1 MLPGWR
7 LPLPLASSMSFSR
20 PHFLARSLHEGVG
33 TYLSRTAHHQARN
46 ATLERYTAIRNFFK
60 QVRRVPPREH
70 PQDPTLLGYR
80 ASHEGTYLAIRTSSM
95 TMARTPARAFH
106 TTGIVLNQGQS
117 SQPLR
122 PPSQSP
128 ATAHNKTSEE
138 SHQDSKHETEEIEDN
153 GRVPN
158 HLDNYPA
165 FLRRLA
171 MSVPNIHR
179 PTRDDLLTVADG
191 FWQRARIR
199 FRWFTI
205 KSFRKFDADD
215 ISAFVTWFLMSQTI
229 WILVGT

>member
-1 MLPGWR
+1 
-7 LPLPLASSMSFSR
+7 MSFPR
-20 PHFLARSLHEGVG
+20 PHFLVRTLRKGIG
-33 TYLSRTAHHQARN
+33 TSPSQIVHKQARN
-46 ATLERYTAIRNFFK
+46 ATFERYSAIRSFFK
-60 QVRRVPPREH
+60 QQHRRVPSPEN
-70 PQDPTLLGYR
+70 PPDPALLGYR
-80 ASHEGTYLAIRTSSM
+80 ASHGISFLTRSTSSV
-95 TMARTPARAFH
+95 ARISAHPLH
-106 TTGIVLNQGQS
+106 TASVLLKQGDP

-122 PPSQSP
+122 PSSSSS
-128 ATAHNKTSEE
+128 ATAAGATPEG
-138 SHQDSKHETEEIEDN
+138 SHRDAKHEAEEIEDN

-158 HLDNYPA
+158 PLDNYPA

-191 FWQRARIR
+191 FWQRTRIR

>member
-1 MLPGWR
+1 
-7 LPLPLASSMSFSR
+7 MSFSR
-20 PHFLARSLHEGVG
+20 LHFLARPLREGIGASLGQI
-33 TYLSRTAHHQARN
+33 TRKQARN
-46 ATLERYTAIRNFFK
+46 ATFERYSAIRSFFK
-60 QVRRVPPREH
+60 QQHRRLPSPKYPPNPVPLGYQASHGDSSLTCSTSYVARTSTRAALHTTSVPLRQGQPSEPPRPSSSSPPVTH
-70 PQDPTLLGYR
+70 D
-80 ASHEGTYLAIRTSSM
+80 GTSD
-95 TMARTPARAFH
+95 
-106 TTGIVLNQGQS
+106 
-117 SQPLR
+117 
-122 PPSQSP
+122 
-128 ATAHNKTSEE
+128 E
-138 SHQDSKHETEEIEDN
+138 SHRDAKHEAEEIEDN
-153 GRVPN
+153 SRVPN
-158 HLDNYPA
+158 PFDNYPA

>member
-1 MLPGWR
+1 MLPECL
-7 LPLPLASSMSFSR
+7 LPLPLASSMSFSK
-20 PHFLARSLHEGVG
+20 HYVLARSLREGIG
-33 TYLSRTAHHQARN
+33 ISLSRTAHNQARS
-46 ATLERYTAIRNFFK
+46 ATFERYSTIRSFFK
-60 QVRRVPPREH
+60 HHRRVHSPKNPP
-70 PQDPTLLGYR
+70 DPAPPGYR
-80 ASHEGTYLAIRTSSM
+80 VRNGGVFLTRSTSPVARTS
-95 TMARTPARAFH
+95 ARALH
-106 TTGIVLNQGQS
+106 TTSGLLKQGQS

-122 PPSQSP
+122 PPSSSP
-128 ATAHNKTSEE
+128 AATHGRTSEE
-138 SHQDSKHETEEIEDN
+138 SHRDAKHEAEEIEDN

-158 HLDNYPA
+158 PLDNYPA
-165 FLRRLA
+165 FFRRLA

>member
-1 MLPGWR
+1 MP
-7 LPLPLASSMSFSR
+7 FSR
-20 PHFLARSLHEGVG
+20 PHFLVRPLREGIS
-33 TYLSRTAHHQARN
+33 TSLSRTAHKQARN
-46 ATLERYTAIRNFFK
+46 ATFERYSAIRSFFK
-60 QVRRVPPREH
+60 QQNQRVPP
-70 PQDPTLLGYR
+70 TLGYR
-80 ASHEGTYLAIRTSSM
+80 AFHEDSLLKHSTASLARTSVRALHM
-95 TMARTPARAFH
+95 T
-106 TTGIVLNQGQS
+106 GVLLKQGQS

-122 PPSQSP
+122 PSSSSQ
-128 ATAHNKTSEE
+128 ATIHGRVAEE
-138 SHQDSKHETEEIEDN
+138 SHRDAKHEAEEIEDDS
-153 GRVPN
+153 RVPN
-158 HLDNYPA
+158 PLDNYPA

>member
-1 MLPGWR
+1 MSLPR
-7 LPLPLASSMSFSR
+7 L
-20 PHFLARSLHEGVG
+20 HFLARPLREDVG
-33 TYLSRTAHHQARN
+33 TSLSQAAHQHTRH
-46 ATLERYTAIRNFFK
+46 ATFERYSAIRSFFK
-60 QVRRVPPREH
+60 QQHRRVP
-70 PQDPTLLGYR
+70 LLTKPPNPASLEPR
-80 ASHEGTYLAIRTSSM
+80 ASSVGSLLTCSAFYVSRTS
-95 TMARTPARAFH
+95 TRALH
-106 TTGIVLNQGQS
+106 ATNVLLKQGHL
-117 SQPLR
+117 SQP
-122 PPSQSP
+122 PSH
-128 ATAHNKTSEE
+128 ATADGKSLEE
-138 SHQDSKHETEEIEDN
+138 SHRDAKHEAEEIEDN

-158 HLDNYPA
+158 YLDNYPA

-191 FWQRARIR
+191 FWQRTRIR

>member
-1 MLPGWR
+1 
-7 LPLPLASSMSFSR
+7 MSFPR
-20 PHFLARSLHEGVG
+20 PHFLARPLREGIGSSLNQSVHQ
-33 TYLSRTAHHQARN
+33 RTRN
-46 ATLERYTAIRNFFK
+46 ATFERYCAIRSFFK
-60 QVRRVPPREH
+60 QQYRHVPSPKN
-70 PQDPTLLGYR
+70 PSNPTSLGY
-80 ASHEGTYLAIRTSSM
+80 HTSYRDSSLIPLGFLV
-95 TMARTPARAFH
+95 TRCSVRGLH
-106 TTGIVLNQGQS
+106 TTSVLSKQGQPAQSLQPS
-117 SQPLR
+117 SSNR
-122 PPSQSP
+122 
-128 ATAHNKTSEE
+128 AAAHGKIPEE
-138 SHQDSKHETEEIEDN
+138 HHQDARHEAEEIEDN
-153 GRVPN
+153 SRVPN
-158 HLDNYPA
+158 PVDNYPA